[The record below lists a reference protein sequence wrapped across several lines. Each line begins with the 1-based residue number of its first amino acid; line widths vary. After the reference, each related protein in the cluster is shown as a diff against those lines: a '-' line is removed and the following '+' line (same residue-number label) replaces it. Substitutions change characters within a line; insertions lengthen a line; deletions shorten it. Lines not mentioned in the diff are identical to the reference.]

1 MKTILALIL
10 ITGIPGIVFAQVS
23 SRELSICDSKVRV
36 EQRVVTTAQATQFF
50 STGTVGIQDGFSASS
65 QTYVSS
71 RKWVEVW
78 NLNPSTAAW
87 IFISTF
93 STTNRAYGIPVA
105 NSGSA
110 NAAWGGPNSARF
122 PWGPNIPVWVTRRT
136 VAGVA
141 NISDVVAVSCE

>member
-1 MKTILALIL
+1 MKLIIALIL
-10 ITGIPGIVFAQVS
+10 AGIPGVLFAQVS
-23 SRELSICDSKVRV
+23 SRELGICDRRVMV

-65 QTYVSS
+65 ETYISS
-71 RKWVEVW
+71 RKWVEVY
-78 NLNPSTAAW
+78 NLAPSTAAW

-105 NSGSA
+105 NSGAA

-122 PWGPNIPVWVTRRT
+122 PWGPNIPVWITRRT